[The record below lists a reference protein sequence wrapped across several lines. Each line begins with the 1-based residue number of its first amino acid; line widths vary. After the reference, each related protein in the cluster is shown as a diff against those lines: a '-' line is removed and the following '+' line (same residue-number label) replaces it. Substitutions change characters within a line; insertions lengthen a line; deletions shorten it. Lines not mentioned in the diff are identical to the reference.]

1 MARQVQGVTGKTW
14 SSMVVNTE
22 VWKEVAYVIVFKD
35 RFRRVKIIRKDNIK
49 RQDWVYRNIN
59 RM

>member
-1 MARQVQGVTGKTW
+1 
-14 SSMVVNTE
+14 MVVNTE